1 MTELQRLITRI
12 VERVDVNLRE
22 TTFDV
27 APHIYGLIAPEKF
40 SRFYAFYGIT
50 LHHPLHLRFSDC
62 CIAGSFFLGKCD
74 VEHSIL
80 YKTDVRGDELK
91 GKGEA
96 FKCGD
101 RLIPVLEDEAI
112 RIRHSFL
119 MKTLIHSNS
128 HDPESPEEFAIM
140 NTASMHYANIHGS
153 PVEGSFLGSF
163 ATVDLTTV
171 HDCVIGDFAYVQ
183 TGELAH
189 HTVPAGKVW
198 IRADKTFEFK
208 YQHPQEVLDRYI
220 HSTPGHAPTGRFI
233 EFMEEREKDYEAIF
247 DAFHAAPRGS
257 IPGRASLSRYA
268 VLNGECFIEDNV
280 LVAQRAYLENA
291 WMGKGSNAQENCY
304 IVDSRLEGCDVT
316 AHGGKIIHASL
327 GETVFVG
334 FNSFLHGTGAC
345 PLEIGSGCI
354 VMPHTVID
362 LEEPVSIPED
372 RLVWGYIRNKA
383 DLETHS
389 MALEDM
395 ARVDGELKVG
405 GMIFRGSG
413 AAFVKA
419 FRHRIEHILEA
430 NGAFCDGD
438 QGLGHAQKGQ
448 NISYNII
455 QPYPEGRLKGLY
467 PTIEIKP

>member
-12 VERVDVNLRE
+12 VERVNVNLRE

-27 APHIYGLIAPEKF
+27 APYIYGLIAPEKF
-40 SRFYAFYGIT
+40 SKFYAFYGIT
-50 LHHPLHLRFSDC
+50 LHHPLHLRFNDC
-62 CIAGSFFLGKCD
+62 SVAGSFFLGKCD
-74 VEHSIL
+74 VAHSIV

-91 GKGEA
+91 GKGDT
-96 FKCGD
+96 FKCGE
-101 RLIPVLEDEAI
+101 RFVPVLEDEAI

-128 HDPESPEEFAIM
+128 HDPESPEEFAIL

-153 PVEGSFLGSF
+153 PIEGSFLGSF

-189 HTVPAGKVW
+189 HEVPPGKIWVKAGN
-198 IRADKTFEFK
+198 AFEFT
-208 YQHPQEVLDRYI
+208 YLHPEEVLDRYV
-220 HSTPGHAPTGRFI
+220 HTTPGQPPRGLFHDFLEA
-233 EFMEEREKDYEAIF
+233 REKDYEAIF
-247 DAFHAAPRGS
+247 DAFHAAPRMP
-257 IPGRASLSRYA
+257 IPRRASLSRYA

-280 LVAQRAYLENA
+280 LVAQRSYIENA

-304 IVDSRLEGCDVT
+304 IVDSRLDGCDVT
-316 AHGGKIIHASL
+316 AHGGKVIHAHL
-327 GETVFVG
+327 GKTVFVG
-334 FNSFLHGTGAC
+334 FNCFLRGTLEC
-345 PLEIGSGCI
+345 PLDVGPGCI
-354 VMPHTVID
+354 FMPHTVID
-362 LEEPVSIPED
+362 LEECLSIPPN
-372 RLVWGYIRNKA
+372 RLVWGFIRNA
-383 DLETHS
+383 SDLESHS
-389 MALEDM
+389 VALDDL
-395 ARVDGELKVG
+395 ARVDGEFKLG
-405 GMIFRGSG
+405 AMTFRGSG
-413 AAFVKA
+413 GAFVKA